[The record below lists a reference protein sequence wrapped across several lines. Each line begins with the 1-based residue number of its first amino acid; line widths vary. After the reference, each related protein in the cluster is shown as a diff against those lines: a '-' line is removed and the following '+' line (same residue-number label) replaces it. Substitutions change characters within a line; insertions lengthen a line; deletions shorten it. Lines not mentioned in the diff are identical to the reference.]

1 MYNNFALYVYVYVFI
16 KKIMKDPTERDHII
30 IALIS
35 QLTWD
40 QYFYII
46 ACKSVW

>member
-16 KKIMKDPTERDHII
+16 KKVTRDPTEHDYII
-30 IALIS
+30 IAFIS
-35 QLTWD
+35 QLTRD

-46 ACKSVW
+46 ACKSV

>member
-1 MYNNFALYVYVYVFI
+1 MYNNFALYVYVYVII
-16 KKIMKDPTERDHII
+16 KKKAREIRPNVI
-30 IALIS
+30 IAFIS